1 MARAECSELL
11 MWALPRVGL
20 RFEGYKKVQRQ
31 VCRRLD
37 EQRQALGLTSTAAY
51 GDYLE
56 AHPDEWA
63 AFRRLARVTVSRF
76 YRDTEL
82 WDGLRAALP
91 ALGTSIRAWSAG
103 CASGEEVWTL
113 RLIARLD
120 DAAPDIAVVATDIE
134 DEMLFRAE
142 AARYQAGTLRWLPEG
157 WRDQAFHRSADA
169 LRLHNDWRDGVEFVQ
184 QDLMETAPDG
194 PFAVILCRNLAFT
207 YFDDANQAL
216 VLERI
221 RTRLQGGGVLML
233 GKGER
238 LPDEHGWERLH
249 DSGAL
254 LRKV

>member
-11 MWALPRVGL
+11 MWALPQVGL

-37 EQRQALGLTSTAAY
+37 EQRQALGLSSTAAY
-51 GDYLE
+51 RDYLE

-63 AFRRLARVTVSRF
+63 SFRRLARVTVSRF

-82 WDGLRAALP
+82 WDGLRAILP
-91 ALGTSIRAWSAG
+91 ELGTSIRAWSAG

-120 DAAPDIAVVATDIE
+120 DTAPDIAVVATDIE
-134 DEMLFRAE
+134 DEMLFRAQ
-142 AARYQAGTLRWLPEG
+142 AARYEAGTLRWLPEG

-169 LRLHNDWRDGVEFVQ
+169 LRLHNDWRDGVEFLQ
-184 QDLMETAPDG
+184 QDLMETTPDG

-207 YFDDANQAL
+207 YFDDVNQAM
-216 VLERI
+216 VAERI
-221 RTRLQGGGVLML
+221 QSRLQEGGVLML

-238 LPDEHGWERLH
+238 LPDEAGWERLH

-254 LRKV
+254 LRKR